1 MFNSRKIAAFFLFF
15 TVLGSTAI
23 FAQNPQLPQPQQQQQ
38 PAVEVNDDELAKFA
52 NAFQVIRTI
61 NMEAQQEM
69 AGVVEKEGMDIQR
82 FNEIYEASLNP
93 EAEVTATKEEQK
105 QQENIITALESM
117 QVTYQ
122 EKMEEAIAEQGLSA
136 ERYEEIAIGLQY
148 DPSLQERLVKILEG

>member
-1 MFNSRKIAAFFLFF
+1 MLNLKKVAAFFLFS
-15 TVLGSTAI
+15 TVIGSTAM
-23 FAQNPQLPQPQQQQQ
+23 FAQNPQLPQQQQQQQ
-38 PAVEVNDDELAKFA
+38 PSVEVNDDELTKFA

-93 EAEVTATKEEQK
+93 EAEVTATEEEKK
-105 QQENIITALESM
+105 QHENIITALESM

-122 EKMEEAIAEQGLSA
+122 GKMEEVIAEQGLSP
-136 ERYEEIAIGLQY
+136 ERYEEIAVGLQY
-148 DPSLQERLVKILEG
+148 DPALQERLVKILEG